1 MTGRG
6 ERRGPLHT
14 RQRRAVFRA
23 LAQVPG
29 FLSAQDLHV
38 RLRQA
43 GDTIGLA
50 TIYRALHTL
59 AAAGHIDTTRAATG
73 EQLFQYCAQPGCLY
87 FLVCHRCASYVPLDV
102 HPVEEWAASTAEQHQ
117 FTDINLIVEITG
129 LCPACTPPAATD
141 NTPSRALT

>member
-1 MTGRG
+1 MTDRG
-6 ERRGPLHT
+6 GRRGPLQT

-29 FLSAQDLHV
+29 FISAQDLHV
-38 RLRQA
+38 RLRHA

-59 AAAGHIDTTRAATG
+59 AAAGHIDATRAATG
-73 EQLFQYCAQPGCLY
+73 EQLFQYCAEPGCLY
-87 FLVCHRCASYVPLDV
+87 FLVCHRCATHVSLDV
-102 HPVEEWAASTAEQHQ
+102 HPVQEWAASTAEQHG

-129 LCPACTPPAATD
+129 LCPACTPPTATEE
-141 NTPSRALT
+141 TPSRRPL